1 MNNMEHSQSKPQSA
15 IQSTIHS
22 GTHSGAQSA
31 TLSSA
36 VLECRELSMVY
47 SNGPEQIQVLDKLN
61 FQAYRGE
68 RVAIV
73 GSSGSGK
80 TTLLHLLGGLDQA
93 SSGQVIIDGND
104 LSTMNDAQLGRLRN
118 RSLGF
123 VYQLHHLLAEFT
135 ALENVLMPM
144 LIRGEK
150 RKKIL
155 PKAAALLERVGLTER
170 IHHKPAEL
178 SGGERQ
184 RVAIARALV
193 TEPACVLLD
202 EPTGNLDPNTAE
214 SVNELMLEIGRE
226 QNTCFIT
233 VTHDMVLAKR
243 MDRVFRLQQG
253 QLIEQSVV

>member
-15 IQSTIHS
+15 IQSNAHS
-22 GTHSGAQSA
+22 SPQ
-31 TLSSA
+31 SSA

-47 SNGPEQIQVLDKLN
+47 SNGPEQIQVLDNLN
-61 FQAYRGE
+61 FQAFRGE

-104 LSTMNDAQLGRLRN
+104 LSTMNDAQLGKLRN
-118 RSLGF
+118 QSLGF
-123 VYQLHHLLAEFT
+123 VYQLHHLLPEFT

-150 RKKIL
+150 RKNIL

-193 TEPACVLLD
+193 SEPACVLLD

-214 SVNELMLEIGRE
+214 SVNQLMLEIGRE

-233 VTHDMVLAKR
+233 VTHDMALAKR
-243 MDRVFRLQQG
+243 MDRVLRLQQG
-253 QLIEQSVV
+253 KLVEQAMA